1 MTTLEVLRATRELLS
16 DETRW
21 ARGNHA
27 YDSEGNIVDPNAS
40 TAERF
45 CVLGAMWYV
54 SNSGQAFMIAEA
66 LAGRASKLAAFN
78 DTGGYRKIM
87 QWLDT
92 HIAALEKMIEIA
104 KQEEM
109 TEGAPLEPLPVEQ
122 RELVP
127 A

>member
-16 DETRW
+16 DKTRW
-21 ARGNHA
+21 ARGNYA

-45 CVLGAMWYV
+45 CVIGAMWYV
-54 SNSGQAFMIAEA
+54 SNSRQAIAIAEA
-66 LAGRASKLAAFN
+66 LEGRAAVLASYN
-78 DTGGYRKIM
+78 DTCGYHKIM
-87 QWLDT
+87 HWLD
-92 HIAALEKMIEIA
+92 AQIA

-109 TEGAPLEPLPVEQ
+109 TEGAPLEPLLVEQ